1 MLHSHLLAD
10 FQRVLHVI
18 LVVSHGGSRFFRQ
31 THHDEPPPIFVSAQT
46 CPGFLAAALLTL
58 GMVALVV
65 VFGLCRTDCGAH
77 GQGYIK
83 GSKHQ
88 IKFKVMILN
97 STLTAASFF
106 VLKNTE
112 AIVDSVPYK

>member
-1 MLHSHLLAD
+1 M
-10 FQRVLHVI
+10 I

-106 VLKNTE
+106 ILKNTE